1 MKIKALKDLPT
12 TVQEFYSVVKTL
24 KAKEARKEASKA
36 EALAS
41 LIGFLGEDKSVLIV
55 TQTGLA
61 VCDVNPQ
68 AHAEFD
74 RTDTCQEI
82 TAIIEAEKETKA
94 ANARLSAAIAAG
106 KAAKKVTLKEGKS
119 IRLEI
124 LSPDKVQDMHA
135 KFGPNIR
142 AIRNKKATLPYEK
155 SS

>member
-1 MKIKALKDLPT
+1 M
-12 TVQEFYSVVKTL
+12 
-24 KAKEARKEASKA
+24 
-36 EALAS
+36 
-41 LIGFLGEDKSVLIV
+41 LIV
-55 TQTGLA
+55 SQTGLA

-82 TAIIEAEKETKA
+82 KDVLEAEKAVKD

-106 KAAKKVTLKEGKS
+106 KATKKITLKAGKS

-142 AIRNKKATLPYEK
+142 GIRKKK
-155 SS
+155 

>member
-1 MKIKALKDLPT
+1 MKINALRDLPAEL
-12 TVQEFYSVVKTL
+12 QEFYNVVKTL
-24 KAKEARKEASKA
+24 KAKEAKKESSKV
-36 EALAS
+36 EALLS
-41 LIGFLGEDKSVLIV
+41 LIGFLGEDTSMLIV
-55 TQTGLA
+55 SQTGLA

-82 TAIIEAEKETKA
+82 KDVLEAEKAVKD

-106 KAAKKVTLKEGKS
+106 KATKKITLKAGKS

-142 AIRNKKATLPYEK
+142 AIRKKKRP
-155 SS
+155 

>member
-1 MKIKALKDLPT
+1 MKINALRDLPAEL
-12 TVQEFYSVVKTL
+12 QEFYNVVKTL
-24 KAKEARKEASKA
+24 KAKEAKKESSKV

-55 TQTGLA
+55 TQKTGLA

-82 TAIIEAEKETKA
+82 KDVLEAEKAVKD

-106 KAAKKVTLKEGKS
+106 KATKKITLNAGKS

-142 AIRNKKATLPYEK
+142 AIRKKKQP
-155 SS
+155 

>member
-1 MKIKALKDLPT
+1 MKINALRDLPAEL
-12 TVQEFYSVVKTL
+12 QEFYNVVKTL
-24 KAKEARKEASKA
+24 KAKEAKKESSKV

-55 TQTGLA
+55 TQKTRLP

-82 TAIIEAEKETKA
+82 KDVLEAEKAVKD

-106 KAAKKVTLKEGKS
+106 KATKKITLKAGKS

-142 AIRNKKATLPYEK
+142 AIRKKKQP
-155 SS
+155 

>member
-1 MKIKALKDLPT
+1 MKINALKDLPAAL
-12 TVQEFYSVVKTL
+12 QDFYSVVKTL
-24 KAKEARKEASKA
+24 KAKEAKKEASKV

-41 LIGFLGEDKSVLIV
+41 LICFLGEDKSVLIV

-82 TAIIEAEKETKA
+82 KDILDAEKTVKD
-94 ANARLSAAIAAG
+94 ANARLSTAIAAG
-106 KAAKKVTLKEGKS
+106 KAAKKITLKAGKS

-124 LSPDKVQDMHA
+124 LSLDKVQDMHA

-142 AIRNKKATLPYEK
+142 AIRKKKAALL
-155 SS
+155 